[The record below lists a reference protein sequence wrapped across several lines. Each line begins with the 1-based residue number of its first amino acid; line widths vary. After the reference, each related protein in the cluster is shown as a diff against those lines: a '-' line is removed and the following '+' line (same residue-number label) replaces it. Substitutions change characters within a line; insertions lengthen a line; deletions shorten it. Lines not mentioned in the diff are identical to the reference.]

1 MLPARFVGYRRWER
15 VPVDMNVELFVGT
28 QLLGREARALDLSWT
43 GARIQADGFALSPS
57 DAVDVVLVG
66 SNIWQRRTA
75 KVVWVESARSRNG
88 FEAGLRFL
96 RPLASE
102 D

>member
-1 MLPARFVGYRRWER
+1 MAPAREAGDRRWER
-15 VPVDMNVELFVGT
+15 VPVEMRVELFMGT
-28 QLLGREARALDLSWT
+28 HTLGREARALDLSWT

-66 SNIWQRRTA
+66 GNIWQRRTA
-75 KVVWVESARSRNG
+75 KVVWVEPADSKGG

-96 RPLASE
+96 SPLAPE